1 LISFASKNENRIE
14 LTNLSCFLIEFKMPK
29 SDQHVDDQQYSVIPR
44 VLVFVFKD
52 DEILLIK
59 GAGNKRIWAG
69 KYNGIGGHVEQGE
82 SVLEAARR
90 ELKEEAG
97 ITKCDLWLSGI
108 VSVDV
113 EKSKGVCLFVYK
125 GIYSDGKIQVS
136 KEGELKWVN
145 INSISSL
152 PFVEDLPV
160 LLSRV
165 IKHEKNAPVLFAQS
179 FYNEQKRLI
188 TEFNS

>member
-1 LISFASKNENRIE
+1 LISSASKNENRIE
-14 LTNLSCFLIEFKMPK
+14 LTNLSCSFIEFKMPK
-29 SDQHVDDQQYSVIPR
+29 SDQHVDSQQYSVIPR

-59 GAGNKRIWAG
+59 GASNKRIWAG
-69 KYNGIGGHVEQGE
+69 KYNGIGGHVERGE

-90 ELKEEAG
+90 ELKEETG
-97 ITKCDLWLSGI
+97 ITKCDLWLSEI

-125 GIYSDGKIQVS
+125 GKYIDRKIQVS
-136 KEGELKWVN
+136 KEGELEWVN
-145 INSISSL
+145 INSISFL
-152 PFVEDLPV
+152 PIVEDLPV

-165 IKHEKNAPVLFAQS
+165 IKHEKNVPVLFARS
-179 FYNEQKRLI
+179 FYNEQMRLI

>member
-1 LISFASKNENRIE
+1 MM
-14 LTNLSCFLIEFKMPK
+14 TK
-29 SDQHVDDQQYSVIPR
+29 SDQCVDNQRYSVIPR

-52 DEILLIK
+52 DEVLLIK
-59 GAGNKRIWAG
+59 GASNKRIWAG
-69 KYNGIGGHVEQGE
+69 KYNGIGGHVERDE
-82 SVLEAARR
+82 SVVEAAMR

-97 ITKCDLWLSGI
+97 ITKCDLWLSEI

-136 KEGELKWVN
+136 QEGEIKWVN

-152 PFVEDLPV
+152 PIVEDLPV

-165 IKHEKNAPVLFAQS
+165 IKHEKNAPVLYARS
-179 FYNEQKRLI
+179 FYDDQMRLI